1 MPLGAAKA
9 ALLGAAG
16 TSTGVDSW
24 VPISQTII
32 ASTPTYEVNFTSIP
46 QTYQNLRI
54 MVSSAEITLY
64 GNATYFY
71 VNGDT
76 TATNYYL
83 LTFEASGATTT
94 GTSTVHYGYGSQKL
108 PYQDFPGKSSAS
120 PPFKSTAVYDLVAYV
135 RDGSNPRFPVLG
147 PVPAGVQIAQS
158 ATDSGLLTHSST
170 AHISTTSISSIQ
182 LTRETESA
190 NYSWQVGTKVTLYGI
205 GEIP

>member
-9 ALLGAAG
+9 AFLGAAG

-32 ASTPTYEVNFTSIP
+32 ASTPTYEVNLTSIP

-54 MVSSAEITLY
+54 VISSAEITLY

-71 VNGDT
+71 INGDT

-83 LTFEASGATTT
+83 LTFEQSGASTTT
-94 GTSTVHYGYGSQKL
+94 KNTVFYSYGSQKL

-120 PPFKSTAVYDLVAYV
+120 PPFKSTVVYDLVAYV
-135 RDGSNPRFPVLG
+135 RDGSNPRFPIHG
-147 PVPAGVQIAQS
+147 PAQAGVQFAQS
-158 ATDSGLLTHSST
+158 GTDAGLVTWGST
-170 AHISTTSISSIQ
+170 GHISTTSISSIQ

-190 NYSWQVGTKVTLYGI
+190 NYSWEVGTKVTLYGI
-205 GEIP
+205 GEV